1 MPIGR
6 EREITHKTCPFKSQ
20 TTSGAAEVG
29 RSISPKE
36 MCSHACALFDE
47 EEQICS
53 FRIIALAISQR
64 DKAGK
69 EKPA

>member
-6 EREITHKTCPFKSQ
+6 EREVTHKTCPFKSQ
-20 TTSGAAEVG
+20 SSVGATEVG

-53 FRIIALAISQR
+53 FRIMALRLSGR
-64 DKAGK
+64 S
-69 EKPA
+69 KPETDSSS

>member
-6 EREITHKTCPFKSQ
+6 EREVSHKTCPFKSQ
-20 TTSGAAEVG
+20 SSVGATEVG

-47 EEQICS
+47 EEQVCS
-53 FRIIALAISQR
+53 FRIIALTLSQR
-64 DKAGK
+64 AKPEK
-69 EKPA
+69 EGSG

>member
-6 EREITHKTCPFKSQ
+6 EREVSHKTCPFKSQ
-20 TTSGAAEVG
+20 SSAGATEVG

-53 FRIIALAISQR
+53 FRMIALRLSSR
-64 DKAGK
+64 SKPEK
-69 EKPA
+69 EASD

>member
-6 EREITHKTCPFKSQ
+6 EREVTHKTCPFKSQ
-20 TTSGAAEVG
+20 TSTGAEVG

-53 FRIIALAISQR
+53 FRIIALTLAQR
-64 DKAGK
+64 AKPEKESAG
-69 EKPA
+69 